1 MVPQGGAVQDLH
13 HKRCRWRPFHAGVRG
28 VCTGGVTQCRR
39 RRRGG
44 QGSSDSRGGPGHR
57 TTAGRT
63 GRGNHGPTE
72 EGATG
77 ACWCCRSSGG
87 GWVGGGWVGPPGHG
101 LVRGAA
107 HKNSRQGH
115 NEQRSEKHGGPGD
128 GRVPSPTVGQRPSAW
143 NSDACCPLAST
154 GSGADPPTS
163 HHEDHTTHTHTHTRT
178 QKQFATHLPTQPL
191 GSGLGLRLG

>member
-13 HKRCRWRPFHAGVRG
+13 HQRCRWRPFHAGVRG

-107 HKNSRQGH
+107 HK
-115 NEQRSEKHGGPGD
+115 
-128 GRVPSPTVGQRPSAW
+128 TVGQDIMNNGQRNTVGRGTAEFPALQLDNGPVHGTVMPAVHW
-143 NSDACCPLAST
+143 HPLAAGQIPRQAIMRT
-154 GSGADPPTS
+154 TPP
-163 HHEDHTTHTHTHTRT
+163 THTHTRT
-178 QKQFATHLPTQPL
+178 QKQFATHVPTQPL